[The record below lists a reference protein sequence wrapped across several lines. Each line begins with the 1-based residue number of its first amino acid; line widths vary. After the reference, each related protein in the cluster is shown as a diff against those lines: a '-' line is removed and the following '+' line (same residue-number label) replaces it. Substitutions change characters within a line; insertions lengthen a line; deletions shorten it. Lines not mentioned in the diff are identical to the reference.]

1 MSHVG
6 PSQLR
11 RASARDVIWGCL
23 TSLRRGADFAGEAG
37 GDEWLFPVEH
47 ELRARDA
54 GFPLDADA
62 P

>member
-1 MSHVG
+1 MSDLTSYVA
-6 PSQLR
+6 LR
-11 RASARDVIWGCL
+11 RGTSSAACL
-23 TSLRRGADFAGEAG
+23 TSSRRGADFAGEAG

-54 GFPLDADA
+54 GFPPDADA